1 MNYNSSIVFKFMQMG
16 NSVESQPKE
25 AQRRDRERERDG
37 GGCGELAEGACLA
50 VMRHEIDLHT

>member
-16 NSVESQPKE
+16 NSVESQAKE
-25 AQRRDRERERDG
+25 TQRRDKEREG
-37 GGCGELAEGACLA
+37 GRCGELAEGACLA

>member
-25 AQRRDRERERDG
+25 AQRRDRERD
-37 GGCGELAEGACLA
+37 GGCGVLAEGACLA

>member
-25 AQRRDRERERDG
+25 APRRDRERKRGREV
-37 GGCGELAEGACLA
+37 GEGSWPRGR
-50 VMRHEIDLHT
+50 VWR

>member
-25 AQRRDRERERDG
+25 AQRRDRVIEGERGRWVRGAGRG
-37 GGCGELAEGACLA
+37 GVFGGNAP
-50 VMRHEIDLHT
+50 